1 MQINLFLCKVIIQ
14 KHEFME
20 MKKTRKEVMKKF
32 MASKNRKR
40 EHLLK
45 LEKEMRKEY
54 KERTGMEAKHFVVL

>member
-1 MQINLFLCKVIIQ
+1 
-14 KHEFME
+14 ME
-20 MKKTRKEVMKKF
+20 TKKTREEVMKRF
-32 MASKNRKR
+32 LASKKRKK